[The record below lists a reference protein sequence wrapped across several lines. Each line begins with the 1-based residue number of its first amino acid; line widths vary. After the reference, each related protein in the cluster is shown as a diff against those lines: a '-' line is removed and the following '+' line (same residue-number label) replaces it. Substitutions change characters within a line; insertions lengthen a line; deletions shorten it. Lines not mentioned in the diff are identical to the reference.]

1 MGRYSTALSVAVGLL
16 VFCYFIIYATAYPSA
31 ELLRAIA
38 FEVVIF
44 IFVLAFKLRQNR
56 SKATRLENMVLDELG
71 SKWKALDFLRKT
83 GRALVLTC
91 WLSLTI
97 FLMIDL
103 TALTAGWVGNYSLSN
118 SIYVGHYGIGRSL
131 YAAVSG
137 ASEHGSSISNS
148 SSISSSPT
156 ISHSSTIRQSS
167 TIQQSSTIAIPG
179 IHPAYS
185 MEILTGAYIEAGKH
199 AHARELTKELMA
211 MRKQLFGVDSELYAG
226 ILADSANLYRKEGNF
241 AKAEEISKQALAI
254 SRKVLKNTGMGQ
266 IITQVADNLRDQG
279 NYSEA
284 EPLYLEALQMRE
296 KQFGPG
302 SVKAAETLVEY
313 AKLLRLSGDPDGV
326 AKATRYQERADAILK
341 RHETKGDPLASML
354 VTVLVFVASVVVSK
368 MLFGPRGYLTKVA
381 MRRIEQSLASGAKNS
396 RENISKLIK
405 FYENQ
410 NNIEQ
415 VEKYQNMLS
424 TIAIGTGQTAVPTK
438 IVEIG
443 KD

>member
-103 TALTAGWVGNYSLSN
+103 TALTAAWVGNYSLSN

-156 ISHSSTIRQSS
+156 ISHSSTIQQSSTIQHSS

-279 NYSEA
+279 KYSEA

-296 KQFGPG
+296 NSLG
-302 SVKAAETLVEY
+302 
-313 AKLLRLSGDPDGV
+313 
-326 AKATRYQERADAILK
+326 
-341 RHETKGDPLASML
+341 LA
-354 VTVLVFVASVVVSK
+354 VSK
-368 MLFGPRGYLTKVA
+368 RPRL
-381 MRRIEQSLASGAKNS
+381 
-396 RENISKLIK
+396 
-405 FYENQ
+405 
-410 NNIEQ
+410 
-415 VEKYQNMLS
+415 
-424 TIAIGTGQTAVPTK
+424 
-438 IVEIG
+438 
-443 KD
+443 

>member
-16 VFCYFIIYATAYPSA
+16 VFCYFVIFATAYPSP

-38 FEVVIF
+38 FEVVVF
-44 IFVLAFKLRQNR
+44 VFVLAFKLRQNR

-71 SKWKALDFLRKT
+71 SKWKALYFMRKA
-83 GRALVLTC
+83 GSALILAC

-97 FLMIDL
+97 FLLIDL
-103 TALTAGWVGNYSLSN
+103 TALTAAWLGNYSVSN
-118 SIYVGHYGIGRSL
+118 SIYMGHYGLARSIC
-131 YAAVSG
+131 ATVSG
-137 ASEHGSSISNS
+137 ANRQASAAKSANLANSANSINW
-148 SSISSSPT
+148 
-156 ISHSSTIRQSS
+156 
-167 TIQQSSTIAIPG
+167 AIPG

-199 AHARELTKELMA
+199 DRGRELTKELKA
-211 MRKQLFGVDSELYAG
+211 MRRELFGVDSELYAG

-241 AKAEEISKQALAI
+241 AKAEQISKEALEIS
-254 SRKVLKNTGMGQ
+254 RRVLKNTGMGQ
-266 IITQVADNLRDQG
+266 IITQVANNLRDQG
-279 NYSEA
+279 KFGEA
-284 EPLYLEALQMRE
+284 EPLYSEALQMRE

-302 SVKAAETLVEY
+302 SVKAADTLVEY
-313 AKLLRLSGDPDGV
+313 AKLLRLRGDPDGA
-326 AKATRYQERADAILK
+326 AKAIRFQERADAIFK
-341 RHETKGDPLASML
+341 RHETKGDPFASIMVTILFL
-354 VTVLVFVASVVVSK
+354 VVSIVVSK

-381 MRRIEQSLASGAKNS
+381 MRRIEQNLANRANNS

-415 VEKYQNMLS
+415 VKKYQNMLAGIS
-424 TIAIGTGQTAVPTK
+424 AA
-438 IVEIG
+438 

>member
-83 GRALVLTC
+83 GSALVLTC
-91 WLSLTI
+91 WLSVTI

-103 TALTAGWVGNYSLSN
+103 TALTAAWVGNYSLSN
-118 SIYVGHYGIGRSL
+118 SIYVWHYGIGRSL

-137 ASEHGSSISNS
+137 ASEHAPSISNS
-148 SSISSSPT
+148 SSISSS
-156 ISHSSTIRQSS
+156 STLS
-167 TIQQSSTIAIPG
+167 IPG

-211 MRKQLFGVDSELYAG
+211 IRKQLFGVDSELYAG

-279 NYSEA
+279 KCSEA

-341 RHETKGDPLASML
+341 RHETKSDPLASML
-354 VTVLVFVASVVVSK
+354 VTVLVFVASIVVSK

-396 RENISKLIK
+396 RENIGKLIK

-424 TIAIGTGQTAVPTK
+424 TIAIGTDQTAVPTK
-438 IVEIG
+438 KVEIG

>member
-1 MGRYSTALSVAVGLL
+1 
-16 VFCYFIIYATAYPSA
+16 
-31 ELLRAIA
+31 
-38 FEVVIF
+38 
-44 IFVLAFKLRQNR
+44 
-56 SKATRLENMVLDELG
+56 
-71 SKWKALDFLRKT
+71 
-83 GRALVLTC
+83 
-91 WLSLTI
+91 
-97 FLMIDL
+97 
-103 TALTAGWVGNYSLSN
+103 
-118 SIYVGHYGIGRSL
+118 
-131 YAAVSG
+131 
-137 ASEHGSSISNS
+137 
-148 SSISSSPT
+148 
-156 ISHSSTIRQSS
+156 
-167 TIQQSSTIAIPG
+167 
-179 IHPAYS
+179 

-211 MRKQLFGVDSELYAG
+211 MRKHLFGVDSELYAG

-279 NYSEA
+279 KYSEA
-284 EPLYLEALQMRE
+284 EPLYLEALRMRE

-313 AKLLRLSGDPDGV
+313 AKLLRLSGDPDGA
-326 AKATRYQERADAILK
+326 AKAKRYQDRADAILR
-341 RHETKGDPLASML
+341 RHETKSDPLASML
-354 VTVLVFVASVVVSK
+354 VTVLVIVASIVVSK

-381 MRRIEQSLASGAKNS
+381 IRRIEQSLASGAKNS

-415 VEKYQNMLS
+415 VEKYQNLLS
-424 TIAIGTGQTAVPTK
+424 TIAIETGQTTGPTEV
-438 IVEIG
+438 VEIG